1 MARSDLAATVV
12 SYHARDFFELRL
24 GEKLARSVEAPI
36 ITSKIARLHAPPS
49 LRPWSR
55 TTLEISSSF
64 GSGKSSHVQS
74 NDASSLE
81 RGFYKKVDRWI
92 ERTSLRP
99 WSRTTLEI
107 SSSFGSGKSS
117 HVPSKPRASI
127 GSSSDGPI
135 GPRCDRG
142 LVPR

>member
-12 SYHARDFFELRL
+12 SYHARDFLELRL
-24 GEKLARSVEAPI
+24 GEKLARSVEAACIDRKLERWPDR
-36 ITSKIARLHAPPS
+36 TS

-55 TTLEISSSF
+55 TTPEISSSF
-64 GSGKSSHVQS
+64 DLGEKLARSVEAACIDRK
-74 NDASSLE
+74 LE
-81 RGFYKKVDRWI
+81 RWPD
-92 ERTSLRP
+92 RTSLRP

-117 HVPSKPRASI
+117 HVPSKPRISI
-127 GSSSDGPI
+127 RSSSDGPI

>member
-12 SYHARDFFELRL
+12 SYHARDFLELRL
-24 GEKLARSVEAPI
+24 GGKLARRVEAACI
-36 ITSKIARLHAPPS
+36 DRK
-49 LRPWSR
+49 
-55 TTLEISSSF
+55 
-64 GSGKSSHVQS
+64 
-74 NDASSLE
+74 LE
-81 RGFYKKVDRWI
+81 RWPD
-92 ERTSLRP
+92 RTSLRP

-107 SSSFGSGKSS
+107 SSSFGSGESW
-117 HVPSKPRASI
+117 HVASKPRASI

>member
-1 MARSDLAATVV
+1 MDRANSAATVV
-12 SYHARDFFELRL
+12 SYHARDFLKLRL
-24 GEKLARSVEAPI
+24 GEKLARSVEAPCI
-36 ITSKIARLHAPPS
+36 DRK
-49 LRPWSR
+49 
-55 TTLEISSSF
+55 
-64 GSGKSSHVQS
+64 
-74 NDASSLE
+74 LE
-81 RGFYKKVDRWI
+81 RWTD
-92 ERTSLRP
+92 RTSLRP

-117 HVPSKPRASI
+117 HVPSKARASI

>member
-12 SYHARDFFELRL
+12 SYHARDFLELRL
-24 GEKLARSVEAPI
+24 GEKLARSVEAACI
-36 ITSKIARLHAPPS
+36 DRK
-49 LRPWSR
+49 
-55 TTLEISSSF
+55 
-64 GSGKSSHVQS
+64 
-74 NDASSLE
+74 LE
-81 RGFYKKVDRWI
+81 RWPD
-92 ERTSLRP
+92 RTSLRP

-117 HVPSKPRASI
+117 HVPSKPRISI
-127 GSSSDGPI
+127 RSSSDGPI

>member
-1 MARSDLAATVV
+1 MDRAHSAATVV
-12 SYHARDFFELRL
+12 SYHARDFLEFRL
-24 GEKLARSVEAPI
+24 GEKLARSVEAACIDRKLERWPDR
-36 ITSKIARLHAPPS
+36 TS

-81 RGFYKKVDRWI
+81 RGFYKKVERWI
-92 ERTSLRP
+92 ERTALRP

-117 HVPSKPRASI
+117 HIPSKPRASI